1 MAFKYYRSTWC
12 GSAAPSMLSDEE
24 IEACAFVV
32 ATLSKKRRWGGSV
45 VGHRSKKNVTALVVT
60 FD

>member
-1 MAFKYYRSTWC
+1 MAFKYCRSTWC
-12 GSAAPSMLSDEE
+12 GSATASMLSDEE

-32 ATLSKKRRWGGSV
+32 ATLMKKRRWGGSV
-45 VGHRSKKNVTALVVT
+45 VGHRSKNVTASMAT

>member
-1 MAFKYYRSTWC
+1 
-12 GSAAPSMLSDEE
+12 MLSDEE

-32 ATLSKKRRWGGSV
+32 ATLMKKRRWGGSV
-45 VGHRSKKNVTALVVT
+45 VGHRSKNVTASMAT

>member
-1 MAFKYYRSTWC
+1 
-12 GSAAPSMLSDEE
+12 MLSDEE

-32 ATLSKKRRWGGSV
+32 ATLRQKRCSEVLLLAIGQ
-45 VGHRSKKNVTALVVT
+45 KIVTASVAA

>member
-1 MAFKYYRSTWC
+1 MSFKYYRSTWC
-12 GSAAPSMLSDEE
+12 ESVAASMLSDEE

-32 ATLSKKRRWGGSV
+32 ATLRQKRRWGGSV
-45 VGHRSKKNVTALVVT
+45 VGHRSKNVTASVAT

>member
-1 MAFKYYRSTWC
+1 
-12 GSAAPSMLSDEE
+12 MLSDEE

-45 VGHRSKKNVTALVVT
+45 VGHRSKKNVTALVAT